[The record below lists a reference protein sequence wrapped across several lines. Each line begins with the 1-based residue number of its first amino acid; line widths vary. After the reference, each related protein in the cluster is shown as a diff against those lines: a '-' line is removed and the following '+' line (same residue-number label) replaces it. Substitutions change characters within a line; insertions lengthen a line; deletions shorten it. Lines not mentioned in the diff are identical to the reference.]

1 MRVSV
6 FFFNDTATTEIYT
19 LSLHDA
25 LPISVLW
32 AVAGDSRGN
41 IYTGGGGPGASSA
54 KLFRISPDGTSKTLA
69 EFKEL
74 EVQAIAVDSRDRIY
88 AATAPAGKVYR
99 ISPGGRPEV
108 FYDPKEK
115 YIWAM
120 AFNSKGELFLA
131 TGDTGKI
138 YRVSPSGKGTVFFET
153 GETHVRSLAIDAHDN
168 LVVGTDPGG
177 LILRISPAGKGFVLY
192 QSAKREITAVA
203 VAPDGVIYAAAIG
216 GKKVVPMAAPPISV
230 TLAPSVPTATAARM
244 PGCHQPSGVPPD
256 PTRCT
261 PKPSAATTTA

>member
-1 MRVSV
+1 MKHTLVAIFTLVSLGAPLLAV
-6 FFFNDTATTEIYT
+6 ETKTWEHDTAADFQAGRLDK
-19 LSLHDA
+19 LSLRSDGLLSLA
-25 LPISVLW
+25 PVSAEVLDSSLAVLW

-88 AATAPAGKVYR
+88 AATAPDGKVYR

-192 QSAKREITAVA
+192 QSAKREIDRKSTRLNSSHI
-203 VAPDGVIYAAAIG
+203 PL
-216 GKKVVPMAAPPISV
+216 S
-230 TLAPSVPTATAARM
+230 RM
-244 PGCHQPSGVPPD
+244 PS
-256 PTRCT
+256 
-261 PKPSAATTTA
+261 SA